1 MQNFNREIYIQ
12 ITKTIKLF
20 YLQAFIMLEMCQ
32 ESAVLSSYEIL
43 FLFLFFCG
51 IPQKVGEGLEP
62 GKPLKPLTGDLSP
75 KMYGGSV

>member
-20 YLQAFIMLEMCQ
+20 HLQAFIMLEMCL
-32 ESAVLSSYEIL
+32 ESAVLSSYEI
-43 FLFLFFCG
+43 LFLFFCG

-62 GKPLKPLTGDLSP
+62 GKPLKPLIGDLFP